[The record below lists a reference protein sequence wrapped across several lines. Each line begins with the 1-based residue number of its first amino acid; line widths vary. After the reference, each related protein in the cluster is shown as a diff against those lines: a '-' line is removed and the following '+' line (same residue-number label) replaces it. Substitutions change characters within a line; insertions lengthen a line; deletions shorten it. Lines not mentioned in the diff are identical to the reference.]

1 MAAAEQRV
9 TELEAKLAYFEGLS
23 TTDELT
29 SALNRRGFLFEFSR
43 AIDAARRGG
52 PKGAVIICDLD
63 GFKSVNDHL
72 GHATGDEVLRQIAGL
87 LSRRVRKM
95 DAVARLGGDEFAILL
110 IGADLS
116 VAQQKCQMLAR
127 ALVNSPPHVK
137 GRPIE
142 LGASFGAADYD
153 GSDNEEEVLHRAD
166 MAMYADKR
174 RAMPAGQST
183 HRVWR

>member
-1 MAAAEQRV
+1 MAAAGQRV
-9 TELEAKLAYFEGLS
+9 AELEAKLAYFEGLS

-52 PKGAVIICDLD
+52 PTGTIVVCDLD

-72 GHATGDEVLRQIAGL
+72 GHAAGDEVLRQVAGL
-87 LSRRVRKM
+87 LTRRVRKM
-95 DAVARLGGDEFAILL
+95 DAVGRLGGDEFAILL
-110 IGADLS
+110 IGADLD

-127 ALVNSPPHVK
+127 ALANSPPHVN
-137 GRPIE
+137 GRPIQ

-153 GSDNEEEVLHRAD
+153 GSDNEEEALHRAD

-174 RAMPAGQST
+174 RTAPSARST